1 MKKILRFIL
10 RLLFGYRAFNTAALE
25 GPGPL
30 LLLPNHVSWLDWL
43 FLGCCLDEDW
53 RFVVSIEAANVSL
66 VHHFIMINRLTF
78 PVDTDSPYAVKRMA
92 EHLQA
97 GGKLVIFP
105 EGRISRTGALMKLF
119 DGTGFL
125 LFKTRAK
132 VVTCYLRGARR
143 LPFSPNP
150 NRKQWFARVTAHFS
164 GLLTPPAMTGL
175 SSARARQKLTRWLY
189 DAMVR
194 QQFEVELDAAPKNIP
209 AAILET
215 ARQFPGVVALEDV
228 THKKLT
234 YRRLLAGAEALA
246 GQWRRQWPGDT
257 PARVGVLLPT
267 SLAMPV
273 TLLSLWRAER
283 IPAILNFS
291 TGVSA
296 MLACAQ
302 LAGLKQ
308 VVTSKTFLERARLN
322 IQQMQDA
329 GIEFVYLEDVRAK
342 ISRWQ
347 QWGALLRISFNP
359 PSAIRHPQSEGM
371 RPAWVAGRA
380 LRARRGGQRTARPA
394 KSDGLRSETALV
406 LFTSGSEGTP
416 KGVELTHANVMANVR
431 QLLAVLDVTDA
442 DRVFNC
448 LPLFHSF
455 GIIGLVLPLIH
466 GCFVYLYPSP
476 LHYRVI
482 PTLIYNLDCTIF
494 IGTNT
499 FLNGY
504 ARKANPFDFRSLRL
518 LVAAAEKLQEAT
530 ANTWARRFG
539 ARVLE
544 GYGATECSPTLT
556 ANTPLNPR
564 FGTAGRFLPG
574 IEYKLEPVEGVPEG
588 GRLWVRGPNIMRG
601 YLNQEAN
608 EKFLAGQGWYDT
620 GDIASVDE
628 DGFVQILGRLKRF
641 AKISG
646 EMVSLTAAEEALAGA
661 FPQYGLRFQIAVL
674 ARPDPDR
681 GECLAA
687 VSNERRLGLEE
698 VRAAIRARGLSNLY
712 VPRQIQ
718 YLREIPKLGT
728 GKVDHRELQKLMAGE
743 TH

>member
-1 MKKILRFIL
+1 MKKIIRLIL

-25 GPGPL
+25 SPGPL

-43 FLGCCLDEDW
+43 FLGCCLDGDW
-53 RFVVSIEAANVSL
+53 RFVVSIETANVSF
-66 VHHFIMINRLTF
+66 VHRFIMLNRLTF

-92 EHLQA
+92 EHLRA

-125 LFKTRAK
+125 LFKTRAQ

-150 NRKQWFARVTAHFS
+150 NRKKWFARVTAHFS
-164 GLLTPPAMTGL
+164 GLLTPPPMAGMST
-175 SSARARQKLTRWLY
+175 ARARQKLTRWLY
-189 DAMVR
+189 DTMVQ
-194 QQFEVELDAAPKNIP
+194 QQFDIELEAAPKNVL
-209 AAILET
+209 AAIVET

-246 GQWRRQWPGDT
+246 GQWRRQWPGDA

-273 TLLSLWRAER
+273 TLLSLWRAGKV
-283 IPAILNFS
+283 PAILNFS
-291 TGVSA
+291 TGVST
-296 MLACAQ
+296 MLACAR

-308 VVTSKTFLERARLN
+308 IITSRTFLERARLN
-322 IQQMQDA
+322 IQWMQDA
-329 GIEFVYLEDVRAK
+329 GIECVCLEDVRAR
-342 ISRWQ
+342 ISRAEQ
-347 QWGALLRISFNP
+347 FRSLLRVVFNP
-359 PSAIRHPQSEGM
+359 HSLI
-371 RPAWVAGRA
+371 
-380 LRARRGGQRTARPA
+380 RGGGGRLDRP
-394 KSDGLRSETALV
+394 DGTDGTNGTDGTIGNRQSGVALV

-416 KGVELTHANVMANVR
+416 KGVELTHTNLVANVR

-455 GIIGLVLPLIH
+455 GIIGVILPLIH
-466 GCFVYLYPSP
+466 GCYVCLYPSP

-494 IGTNT
+494 FGTNT

-504 ARKANPFDFRSLRL
+504 ARKGNPFDFRSLRL

-530 ANTWARRFG
+530 ASAWARRFG
-539 ARVLE
+539 VRVLE
-544 GYGATECSPTLT
+544 GYGATECSPTIT
-556 ANTPLNPR
+556 ANTALNPR

-574 IEYKLEPVEGVPEG
+574 IEYRFESVEGVPEG

-608 EKFLAGQGWYDT
+608 EKFLAGKGWYDT

-628 DGFVQILGRLKRF
+628 DGFLQILGRLKRF
-641 AKISG
+641 AKVSG

-674 ARPDPDR
+674 ARPDPER
-681 GECLAA
+681 GEALVA
-687 VSNERRLGLEE
+687 VANDQRLSMEE
-698 VRAAIRARGLSNLY
+698 VRAAIKAKGLSNLY
-712 VPRQIQ
+712 VPREIK
-718 YLREIPKLGT
+718 YIREIPKLGT
-728 GKVDHRELQKLMAGE
+728 GKVDHRELQKLITSAPN
-743 TH
+743 

>member
-1 MKKILRFIL
+1 
-10 RLLFGYRAFNTAALE
+10 
-25 GPGPL
+25 
-30 LLLPNHVSWLDWL
+30 
-43 FLGCCLDEDW
+43 
-53 RFVVSIEAANVSL
+53 
-66 VHHFIMINRLTF
+66 MINRLTF

-105 EGRISRTGALMKLF
+105 EGRLSRTGALMKLF

-125 LFKTRAK
+125 LCKTRAK

-164 GLLTPPAMTGL
+164 GLLTPPPMAGMST
-175 SSARARQKLTRWLY
+175 ARARQKLTRWLY
-189 DAMVR
+189 DTMVQ
-194 QQFEVELDAAPKNIP
+194 QQFDIELAAAPKNVL
-209 AAILET
+209 AAIVQT

-257 PARVGVLLPT
+257 PARVGVVLPT

-273 TLLSLWRAER
+273 TLLSLWRAGKV
-283 IPAILNFS
+283 PAILNFS
-291 TGVSA
+291 TGVST

-302 LAGLKQ
+302 LAGLTQ
-308 VVTSKTFLERARLN
+308 IITSRTFLERARLN
-322 IQQMQDA
+322 IQVMQDA
-329 GIEFVYLEDVRAK
+329 GIEFIYLEDVRAR

-347 QWGALLRISFNP
+347 QLGALLRMSLIQSAILAVP
-359 PSAIRHPQSEGM
+359 SRMPRRDGPIRPASDPGIGQCEWDESDGWQSAIRNPRQSANPDHPQSAI
-371 RPAWVAGRA
+371 RV
-380 LRARRGGQRTARPA
+380 
-394 KSDGLRSETALV
+394 ALV

-416 KGVELTHANVMANVR
+416 KGVELTHANMVANVR
-431 QLLAVLDVTDA
+431 QLLAVFDVTDA

-455 GIIGLVLPLIH
+455 GIIGIVLPLIH
-466 GCFVYLYPSP
+466 GCYVFLYPSP

-494 IGTNT
+494 FGTNT

-530 ANTWARRFG
+530 ANAWARQFG
-539 ARVLE
+539 VRVLE
-544 GYGATECSPTLT
+544 GYGATECSPTIT
-556 ANTPLNPR
+556 VNTPLHPR

-574 IEYKLEPVEGVPEG
+574 MEYKFEPVEGVAQG

-601 YLNQEAN
+601 YLNREAN
-608 EKFLAGQGWYDT
+608 EKFLAANGWYDT

-628 DGFVQILGRLKRF
+628 DGFLQILGRLKRF
-641 AKISG
+641 AKVSG

-661 FPQYGLRFQIAVL
+661 FPQYGLRFQVAVL

-681 GECLAA
+681 GESLVA
-687 VSNERRLGLEE
+687 VANDRRLSMEE
-698 VRAAIRARGLSNLY
+698 LRAAIRAKGLSNLY
-712 VPRQIQ
+712 VPREIK
-718 YLREIPKLGT
+718 YIREIPKLGT
-728 GKVDHRELQKLMAGE
+728 GKVDHRELQKLLA
-743 TH
+743 

>member
-1 MKKILRFIL
+1 
-10 RLLFGYRAFNTAALE
+10 
-25 GPGPL
+25 
-30 LLLPNHVSWLDWL
+30 
-43 FLGCCLDEDW
+43 
-53 RFVVSIEAANVSL
+53 
-66 VHHFIMINRLTF
+66 
-78 PVDTDSPYAVKRMA
+78 
-92 EHLQA
+92 
-97 GGKLVIFP
+97 
-105 EGRISRTGALMKLF
+105 MKLF

-246 GQWRRQWPGDT
+246 GQWRRQWPGGG
-257 PARVGVLLPT
+257 PARVGVLLPG

-273 TLLSLWRAER
+273 TLLSLWRVEK
-283 IPAILNFS
+283 IPTILNFS
-291 TGVSA
+291 AGVA
-296 MLACAQ
+296 TMLACAQ
-302 LAGLKQ
+302 LAGLTQ
-308 VVTSKTFLERARLN
+308 IITSKTFLERARLN
-322 IQQMQDA
+322 LRAVEEA
-329 GIEFVYLEDVRAK
+329 GIELLYLEDIRAR
-342 ISRWQ
+342 ISRADQ
-347 QWGALLRISFNP
+347 IRSLLRVVFHPQSLTPNP
-359 PSAIRHPQSEGM
+359 PSATGE
-371 RPAWVAGRA
+371 V
-380 LRARRGGQRTARPA
+380 
-394 KSDGLRSETALV
+394 ALV

-416 KGVELTHANVMANVR
+416 KGVELTHAGIMANVR

-442 DRVFNC
+442 DRIFNC

-455 GIIGLVLPLIH
+455 GIIATVLPLIH
-466 GCFVYLYPSP
+466 GCYVFLYPSP
-476 LHYRVI
+476 LCYRVI
-482 PTLIYNLDCTIF
+482 PTLIYDLDCTIF
-494 IGTNT
+494 IATNT

-504 ARKANPFDFRSLRL
+504 ARKANPFDFRTVRL
-518 LVAAAEKLQEAT
+518 LLAAAEKLQEAT
-530 ANTWARRFG
+530 ANGWARQFG
-539 ARVLE
+539 VRVLE
-544 GYGATECSPTLT
+544 GYGATECSPAITVNT
-556 ANTPLNPR
+556 ALQPR
-564 FGTAGRFLPG
+564 FGAAGRFLPG
-574 IEYKLEPVEGVPEG
+574 IEYKLEPVEGVAHG
-588 GRLWVRGPNIMRG
+588 GRLWVRGPNLMRG
-601 YLNQEAN
+601 YLNRDAN

-641 AKISG
+641 AKVSG

-681 GECLAA
+681 GESLVA
-687 VSNERRLGLEE
+687 VANDRRVTLEE
-698 VRAAIRARGLSNLY
+698 LRAAIRASGLSNLY
-712 VPRQIQ
+712 VPR
-718 YLREIPKLGT
+718 EIKYFHDLPKLGT
-728 GKVDHRELQKLMAGE
+728 GKLDHRALEKLIA
-743 TH
+743 

>member
-1 MKKILRFIL
+1 MKDILRFIL
-10 RLLFGYRAFNTAALE
+10 RLLFGYRAFNTAALKA
-25 GPGPL
+25 PGPL

-43 FLGCCLDEDW
+43 FLGCCLDEHW
-53 RFVVSIEAANVSL
+53 RFVVSAQAANISF
-66 VHHFIMINRLTF
+66 VHRFIMINRLTF

-105 EGRISRTGALMKLF
+105 EGRLSRSGALMKLF

-125 LFKTRAK
+125 LFKTNAK
-132 VVTCYLRGARR
+132 VITCYLRGARR

-150 NRKQWFARVTAHFS
+150 NRKICFARVTAHFS
-164 GLLTPPAMTGL
+164 GLLTPPHLTGM
-175 SSARARQKLTRWLY
+175 STARARQKLTRWLH
-189 DAMVR
+189 DTMVQ
-194 QQFEVELDAAPKNIP
+194 QQFDIELAAAPKNVL
-209 AAILET
+209 AAIVQT

-246 GQWRRQWPGDT
+246 GQWRRQWPGAT
-257 PARVGVLLPT
+257 PARVGVMLP
-267 SLAMPV
+267 SSVAMPV
-273 TLLSLWRAER
+273 TLLSLWRAEK

-291 TGVSA
+291 TGVST

-308 VVTSKTFLERARLN
+308 IITSKAFLERARLN
-322 IQQMQDA
+322 IQVLREA
-329 GIEFVYLEDVRAK
+329 GIEFIYLEDVRAK
-342 ISRWQ
+342 ISRADQ
-347 QWGALLRISFNP
+347 IRSLLRVAFNAQSLIPNP
-359 PSAIRHPQSEGM
+359 PSE
-371 RPAWVAGRA
+371 V
-380 LRARRGGQRTARPA
+380 
-394 KSDGLRSETALV
+394 ALV

-416 KGVELTHANVMANVR
+416 KGVELTHANIVANVR
-431 QLLAVLDVTDA
+431 QLLAVFDVTDA
-442 DRVFNC
+442 DRIFNC

-455 GIIGLVLPLIH
+455 GIIATVLPLIH
-466 GCFVYLYPSP
+466 GCYVFLYPSP

-518 LVAAAEKLQEAT
+518 LLAAAEKLQEAT
-530 ANTWARRFG
+530 ANSWARQFG
-539 ARVLE
+539 VRVLE
-544 GYGATECSPTLT
+544 GYGATECSPTIT
-556 ANTPLNPR
+556 VNTPTHPR

-574 IEYKLEPVEGVPEG
+574 IEYRFEPVEGVAQG
-588 GRLWVRGPNIMRG
+588 GRLWVRGPNLMRG
-601 YLNQEAN
+601 YLNPEAN
-608 EKFLAGQGWYDT
+608 EKFLAGNGWYDT

-628 DGFVQILGRLKRF
+628 DGFLQILGRLKRF
-641 AKISG
+641 AKVSG

-661 FPQYGLRFQIAVL
+661 FPQYGLRFQVAVL

-681 GECLAA
+681 GECLVA
-687 VSNERRLGLEE
+687 VANDPRVTLEE
-698 VRAAIRARGLSNLY
+698 LRAAIRARGLSNLY
-712 VPRQIQ
+712 VPREIK
-718 YLREIPKLGT
+718 YTREIPKLGT
-728 GKVDHRELQKLMAGE
+728 GKLDHRALQELVK
-743 TH
+743 